1 MPKKVLFADDDR
13 ILLSLAKMKLKKH
26 ADDFVVLTAG
36 DGLQAIAIL
45 QENNISLVVTD
56 LNMPKMD
63 GFALL
68 AYLSQNF
75 PDMPV
80 IILAANSSPASEK
93 VDLARETAGYLEKPF
108 AFEDLGQKIMM
119 SLDKVNETGTAPA
132 VPFEMY
138 LQLIEMEQK
147 TCTIRV
153 FNKSTAQ
160 TGDLYFKNGDLL
172 DARIQ
177 DSKGVQA
184 AYEIFSWD
192 QAAFSIRNI
201 CTLETKRIHDNLKT
215 ILGKTMRL
223 NGSELKN
230 NSVSI

>member
-13 ILLSLAKMKLKKH
+13 ILLSLTEKKLKKH
-26 ADDFVVLTAG
+26 EDDFVVLTAC

-45 QENNISLVVTD
+45 KENNISLVVTD

-68 AYLSQNF
+68 AYLSENC
-75 PDMPV
+75 PDIPV
-80 IILAANSSPASEK
+80 IILAANSSPTSEK
-93 VDLARETAGYLEKPF
+93 VDFARETAGYLEKPF
-108 AFEDLGQKIMM
+108 VFEDLVQKIMM
-119 SLDKVNETGTAPA
+119 SLDKETENGKLPA
-132 VPFEMY
+132 VPLDMY

-153 FNKSTAQ
+153 FNKSTLQ
-160 TGDLYFKNGDLL
+160 RGDLYFKNGDFL

-177 DSKGVQA
+177 ASKGLQA
-184 AYEIFSWD
+184 AYEIFSWGKV
-192 QAAFSIRNI
+192 AFSIQNT
-201 CTLETKRIHDNLKT
+201 CPQETKRIHDNLKT

-223 NGSELKN
+223 NGNELKN